1 MHAVPAPRAA
11 ACRREGD
18 SSATVIA
25 AEAVTIA
32 VLAPIGGMTA
42 FRDAIGGETTTKAWE
57 AVKKMR
63 RRPSVVVMAL
73 GVVSGGY
80 RRDLAAELDAPASR
94 ENETQGETTQSIAPL
109 AARNDA
115 KRHLSQ
121 HLPDASNSCRPPGR
135 VLFASVIRGAMRT
148 HTPSLPPACLQAPF
162 YVVLSLTK
170 LKKHF
175 AALHISKPCTTTAL
189 GDC

>member
-32 VLAPIGGMTA
+32 VLAPTGGPTA

-73 GVVSGGY
+73 GVVGGVPK
-80 RRDLAAELDAPASR
+80 RSR
-94 ENETQGETTQSIAPL
+94 G
-109 AARNDA
+109 
-115 KRHLSQ
+115 
-121 HLPDASNSCRPPGR
+121 
-135 VLFASVIRGAMRT
+135 
-148 HTPSLPPACLQAPF
+148 
-162 YVVLSLTK
+162 
-170 LKKHF
+170 
-175 AALHISKPCTTTAL
+175 
-189 GDC
+189 